1 MVWVVTGFMGNSSA
15 TASRTGFT
23 KVASAPGGVDP
34 SATWCRPS
42 IRASAFR
49 CQIDHR
55 SETNPTQPDRD
66 GVDGV
71 QALDGVHGDLRSEAK
86 CTGAALLGKA
96 EWPRPRGRSFE
107 QREFGRPRRDVTRR
121 PVASAHRDLLQPRL
135 TPPSSDGAKLGRLV
149 FRKPYAKLPP
159 SSLARP
165 RRVPQRAHPAR
176 ARIPL
181 LSRDTR

>member
-55 SETNPTQPDRD
+55 SETNPTQPD
-66 GVDGV
+66 
-71 QALDGVHGDLRSEAK
+71 Q
-86 CTGAALLGKA
+86 TGATLLGRA

-107 QREFGRPRRDVTRR
+107 QREFGWPRRDVTGR
-121 PVASAHRDLLQPRL
+121 PVASADRDRLQPRL
-135 TPPSSDGAKLGRLV
+135 TPPCSDGAKLGRLV
-149 FRKPYAKLPP
+149 FRKPYAKLRP